1 MAIIKRNNRGQSY
14 ELVEVI
20 EAIDESTVPAD
31 TIQKQLRWD
40 FDIST
45 VPYFSISDFRYF
57 MQRLSV
63 GRVYIYH
70 WYLIGT
76 RGGPRRPSV
85 GVQVHHINPS
95 ARQFFIQLV

>member
-63 GRVYIYH
+63 GRVYVF
-70 WYLIGT
+70 T
-76 RGGPRRPSV
+76 RGGPRRPSA